1 MEAALRDKLKHL
13 PDKPGAYM
21 MKDAQGE
28 VLYVGKASS
37 LRNRVRSYFQK
48 GQAHQPKLL
57 VMMPRVKDIDWLVTG
72 SELEALMLECN
83 LIKQHHPRYNVC
95 LRDDKHYPYL
105 CVTTSEPFPR
115 VLVVRR
121 VKQDGNR
128 YFGPYADSSALRESL
143 RLIRKIF
150 RIRSCNKKLTGQ
162 EHDRPCL
169 NLHLGQCESPCSG
182 RIAREAYAGS
192 VRDACLFL
200 EGRSE
205 SLAASLEKEMAAA
218 AEALEFEK
226 AARLRDQAWSLHKLV
241 ARQKAIS
248 TRQADRDV
256 VSVSIDGDSA
266 CVQLL
271 FVRSGRL
278 IGDERFFLDGV
289 TDEGAEAGLV
299 GFIKQYYRDAAYV
312 PAEILVSHELPERAI
327 LEEWLSLRRGSRVR
341 LIHPKRGEKRRLVDM
356 AIENARLAAER
367 EREAG
372 MEEEASEDLEALA
385 RVLGLPEAPARIEAY
400 DISNIQGREAVGSM
414 VVFQRGLPTK
424 SQYRRFKIRTA
435 VGGDDCAMM
444 REVLRRR
451 LAAADDPKFAAPP
464 DLILIDGGRGQ
475 LNAALEALQAASSQQ
490 PAASCE
496 PSEARKSE
504 IRVVSLA
511 KRLEEIYTPESS
523 KPLLLPLDSP
533 ALRLLQRIRDEAH
546 RFALAYHRKLR
557 VKAAKKS
564 ILDGIPGIGDQ
575 RRKALIRR
583 FGSLA
588 GVRGASLEEL
598 LTVPGLPR
606 PVAETVYEVLHG
618 E

>member
-1 MEAALRDKLKHL
+1 MEAALREKLKHL
-13 PDKPGAYM
+13 PDKPGVYM
-21 MKDAQGE
+21 MKDVRGE

-37 LRNRVRSYFQK
+37 LRSRVRSYFQK
-48 GQAHQPKLL
+48 GQTHQPKLL
-57 VMMPRVKDIDWLVTG
+57 IMMPKVNDVDWLVTG

-128 YFGPYADSSALRESL
+128 YFGPYGDSSAMRESL
-143 RLIRKIF
+143 RLIRRVF
-150 RIRSCNKKLTGQ
+150 RIRGCNKKLTG
-162 EHDRPCL
+162 EERDRPCL
-169 NLHLGQCESPCSG
+169 NFHLGQCESPCSG
-182 RIAREAYAGS
+182 RIAQDAYRAL
-192 VRDACLFL
+192 VRDTCSFL
-200 EGRSE
+200 EGRGE
-205 SLAASLEKEMAAA
+205 SLVASLEKEMGAA
-218 AEALEFEK
+218 AEALEFER
-226 AARLRDQAWSLHKLV
+226 AARLRDQTWSLRKLV
-241 ARQKAIS
+241 ERQKAIS
-248 TRQADRDV
+248 TDQTDRDI
-256 VSVSIDGDSA
+256 VSASVEGDSA

-278 IGDERFFLDGV
+278 IGEERFFLDGV

-312 PAEILVSHELPERAI
+312 PKEILVSHALPERAI

-341 LIHPKRGEKRRLVDM
+341 LMHPKRGVKRRLVDM
-356 AIENARLAAER
+356 AIENAALAAER
-367 EREAG
+367 ERSQEA
-372 MEEEASEDLEALA
+372 EAEACADLQALA
-385 RVLGLPEAPARIEAY
+385 QALGLPEPPSRIEAY

-414 VVFQRGLPTK
+414 VVFQRGLPAK
-424 SQYRRFKIRTA
+424 SQYRRFKIRA
-435 VGGDDCAMM
+435 AEQPDDYGMI
-444 REVLRRR
+444 REVLLRR
-451 LAAADDPKFAAPP
+451 LARTAAGDPKFAALP
-464 DLILIDGGRGQ
+464 DLVLIDGGRGQ
-475 LNAALEALQAASSQQ
+475 LNAALDALRPVSRQQLAASS
-490 PAASCE
+490 
-496 PSEARKSE
+496 E
-504 IRVVSLA
+504 IRIVSLA

-564 ILDGIPGIGDQ
+564 VLDGIPGIGDQ

-588 GVRGASLEEL
+588 GVRRASLEEL
-598 LTVPGLPR
+598 LTVPGMTR
-606 PVAETVYEVLHG
+606 PAAETVYEALHG

>member
-1 MEAALRDKLKHL
+1 MEAALREKLKHL
-13 PDKPGAYM
+13 PDKPGVYM
-21 MKDAQGE
+21 MKDVRGE

-37 LRNRVRSYFQK
+37 LRSRVRSYFQK
-48 GQAHQPKLL
+48 GRTHQPKLL
-57 VMMPRVKDIDWLVTG
+57 IMMPKVNDVDWLVTG

-128 YFGPYADSSALRESL
+128 YFGPYGDSSAMRESL
-143 RLIRKIF
+143 RLIRRVF
-150 RIRSCNKKLTGQ
+150 RIRGCNKKLTG
-162 EHDRPCL
+162 EERDRPCL
-169 NLHLGQCESPCSG
+169 NFHLGQCESPCSG
-182 RIAREAYAGS
+182 RIAQDAYRAL
-192 VRDACLFL
+192 VRDTCSFL
-200 EGRSE
+200 EGRGE
-205 SLAASLEKEMAAA
+205 SLVASLEKEMGAA
-218 AEALEFEK
+218 AEALEFER
-226 AARLRDQAWSLHKLV
+226 AARLRDQTWSLRKLV
-241 ARQKAIS
+241 ERQKAIS
-248 TRQADRDV
+248 TDQTDRDI
-256 VSVSIDGDSA
+256 VSASVEGDSA

-278 IGDERFFLDGV
+278 IGEERFFLDGV

-312 PAEILVSHELPERAI
+312 PKEILVSHALPERAI

-341 LIHPKRGEKRRLVDM
+341 LMHPKRGVKRRLVDM
-356 AIENARLAAER
+356 AIENAALAAER
-367 EREAG
+367 ERSQEA
-372 MEEEASEDLEALA
+372 EAEACADLQALA
-385 RVLGLPEAPARIEAY
+385 QALGLPEPPSRIEAY

-414 VVFQRGLPTK
+414 VVFQRGLPAK
-424 SQYRRFKIRTA
+424 SQYRRFKIRA
-435 VGGDDCAMM
+435 AEQPDDYGMI
-444 REVLRRR
+444 REVLLRR
-451 LAAADDPKFAAPP
+451 LARTAAGDPKFAALP
-464 DLILIDGGRGQ
+464 DLVLIDGGRGQ
-475 LNAALEALQAASSQQ
+475 LNAALDALRPVSRQQLAASS
-490 PAASCE
+490 
-496 PSEARKSE
+496 E
-504 IRVVSLA
+504 IRIVSLA

-564 ILDGIPGIGDQ
+564 VLDGIPGIGDQ

-588 GVRGASLEEL
+588 GVRRASLEEL
-598 LTVPGLPR
+598 LTVPGMTR
-606 PVAETVYEVLHG
+606 PAAETVYEALHG